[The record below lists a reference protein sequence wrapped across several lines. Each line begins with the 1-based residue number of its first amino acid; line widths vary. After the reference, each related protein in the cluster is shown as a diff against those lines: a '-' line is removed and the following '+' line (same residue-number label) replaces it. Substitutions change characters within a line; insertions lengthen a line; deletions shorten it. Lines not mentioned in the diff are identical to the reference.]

1 MKKTNLNK
9 KQIRRL
15 VCEELHRAH
24 KQGLLE
30 EGVWDSLKHTV
41 AKTLGTWEKGGK
53 IRGRGKRDAAARAQA
68 EKSLEAIEAKA
79 GAAAKNLIGKL
90 REEFKET
97 GFPNQKNHIEFVEQ
111 ATEIIIFYDSIVK
124 AHETDQMKMPAVLAN
139 PIIENL
145 RIIVKRFLDYELW
158 DYYKHAL
165 KEELQLEEGWE
176 EEAAYQD
183 VKSGEKEGPM
193 AGDKDSTTIASH
205 KSLKLPAI
213 LGILAGSSV
222 LADIFIKS
230 SVFKGMAT
238 KIIST
243 PGSPGSK
250 VPAIKKVF
258 KTLGPDP
265 GEGMTQM
272 VARMTGQTIDENT
285 TMDQFFKIAKQ
296 LGITPGNI
304 EKVGVD
310 LGADP
315 GAYAAAAKQAGAAR
329 LGDVFGTNQTFWLDN
344 GASSTTTVFKL
355 FVKTIGKTAGKT
367 IAKTTAIGKM
377 GALAGP
383 FLAPL
388 GVALGLSALGVYALR
403 KKGLKSSRAQVL
415 NDILQQL
422 DFVEDVTD
430 QPPVEPE
437 EKNALVKYRRGE
449 MVPRD
454 DEEEGGGDQGGDQG
468 GDEEGGGDEEA
479 EDAAMILRPTSALT
493 TLTDPEA
500 SEEERTFALQTIS
513 KQDPKEIGTALVRAG
528 VGEKEAQNIVQ
539 AVEEKDPE
547 RITQAAQ
554 EVKPELDK
562 ITGKAMRAEAK
573 KYRLPTGREGKPPRD
588 PKLREPGH
596 APLVQKLQKV
606 GLDRKT
612 SLKLDRWLNSQ
623 NLMAS
628 NPSALA
634 EEADYTTTSTAEG
647 VGRGIAKVIK
657 KQEKDVFKRFIVRFV
672 IHRTYNF
679 ESIGANTKEE
689 KRNVVHTMKII
700 LGSMSENPQVAAI
713 MSTVLAVNPD
723 NLQPKQVEALR
734 SVVKKQQTA
743 SDGES
748 EGLETTLAEIRA
760 KANEDRFKRLVEGLI
775 KRNK

>member
-97 GFPNQKNHIEFVEQ
+97 GFPNNENHIEFVEQ
-111 ATEIIIFYDSIVK
+111 STEIIIFYDSIVK

-145 RIIVKRFLDYELW
+145 RIIVKRFLDYELL

-165 KEELQLEEGWE
+165 KEEFQLEEGWE

-193 AGDKDSTTIASH
+193 TGDKDSTTIASH

-315 GAYAAAAKQAGAAR
+315 GAYAAAVKQAGAAR

-437 EKNALVKYRRGE
+437 EKNALVKYRRQE

-468 GDEEGGGDEEA
+468 GDEGGGDEEA

-493 TLTDPEA
+493 TLTNPEA

-573 KYRLPTGREGKPPRD
+573 KYSLPSKFRSDYLRDYFTNQVGLRRQGAEALVRLVDPSTGHLKSSSFIANSIMEAKGKKGKKEKPD
-588 PKLREPGH
+588 PKR
-596 APLVQKLQKV
+596 
-606 GLDRKT
+606 
-612 SLKLDRWLNSQ
+612 LKGNITLL
-623 NLMAS
+623 
-628 NPSALA
+628 
-634 EEADYTTTSTAEG
+634 
-647 VGRGIAKVIK
+647 IK
-657 KQEKDVFKRFIVRFV
+657 
-672 IHRTYNF
+672 
-679 ESIGANTKEE
+679 A
-689 KRNVVHTMKII
+689 
-700 LGSMSENPQVAAI
+700 
-713 MSTVLAVNPD
+713 
-723 NLQPKQVEALR
+723 
-734 SVVKKQQTA
+734 VKKQDTDTKKRFVVRFIAHLVQGEEVLKRLGAGKSKEKKMVVKNMKTIIKGITKDSEVSSLFSQVLATNPDKLDSQTIEYVKKVVRFDRQKA
-743 SDGES
+743 SS
-748 EGLETTLAEIRA
+748 TISEIRA